1 MQPFRFRAAVA
12 LEHRRRQEEAA
23 EVTLAQAEAGFM
35 ASREVLAIATAR
47 HGEAMTAQD
56 VAVRAGTGGH
66 TLLWHRNWITSLAT
80 GIDVA
85 RREMN
90 RHETAVAEARQVWFA
105 ARKKRL
111 MLERLRDRALARY
124 RVAEQRWELKQIDEL
139 ARMRFMLATAE
150 RSTE

>member
-1 MQPFRFRAAVA
+1 MQAFRFRATVA

-23 EVTLAQAEAGFM
+23 ETTLARAEAAFT
-35 ASREVLAIATAR
+35 ASREVVAVTTAR
-47 HGEAMTAQD
+47 HAAAMTAQD
-56 VAVRAGTGGH
+56 DAVRAGTGGH
-66 TLLWHRNWITSLAT
+66 ALVWHRNWITSLAAAI
-80 GIDVA
+80 GAA

-90 RHETAVAEARQVWFA
+90 RQEAVVAEARTAWYD
-105 ARKKRL
+105 ARRKRL

-139 ARMRFMLATAE
+139 ARMRFMLALAE

>member
-1 MQPFRFRAAVA
+1 MQPFRFRAAAA
-12 LEHRRRQEEAA
+12 LEHRRREEEAA
-23 EVTLAQAEAGFM
+23 EIALARAEAGFT
-35 ASREVLAIATAR
+35 ASREALAAATAR
-47 HGEAMTAQD
+47 HTAAMTAQD
-56 VAVRAGTGGH
+56 VAVRAGTDGH
-66 TLLWHRNWITSLAT
+66 TLFWHRNWITSLAAV
-80 GIDVA
+80 IDVA

-90 RHETAVAEARQVWFA
+90 RHETAVAEARQAWFA

-111 MLERLRDRALARY
+111 MLERLRDRALARH